1 MSGEKP
7 RSAAAHAN
15 NLSKHMLRALRR
27 AHETINCHQVFIEG
41 LVFGFIT
48 SVLLLFSGREATG
61 ILLAGTTAFL
71 LFLLLKEIFGIGN
84 QHW

>member
-7 RSAAAHAN
+7 RPTVAYGEK
-15 NLSKHMLRALRR
+15 LSEQMLRALRC

-48 SVLLLFSGREATG
+48 SALLLFSGREAMG
-61 ILLAGTTAFL
+61 VLLAGTTAFL
-71 LFLLLKEIFGIGN
+71 LFLLFKEIFGIGN